1 MVRST
6 MDVVV
11 IAAAAMP
18 PPHHLSPTN
27 KNSNPYIK
35 VMNKSCAGAARV
47 KLQVNMTL
55 IKLAMARNNI
65 EPGGSIRAEHVIHNS
80 IYVYCM
86 LCVYESQ
93 TVQ

>member
-1 MVRST
+1 

-11 IAAAAMP
+11 IAAAMP

-65 EPGGSIRAEHVIHNS
+65 EPGGSIRAEHVIHS
-80 IYVYCM
+80 IYIYMYIVYY
-86 LCVYESQ
+86 VYMNHKQSNRF
-93 TVQ
+93 